1 MKDIDVLDR
10 YLVSKSMEMVK
21 GKTLFVGVNDGILV
35 IKNYI
40 SEDGYEKTT
49 ISFKELDGQLDI
61 NLKNLVIT
69 KPKRSSH

>member
-1 MKDIDVLDR
+1 MKDINVLDH

-21 GKTLFVGVNDGILV
+21 GKTLFVGVNDGIIV

-49 ISFKELDGQLDI
+49 ISFKEFDGQLDI
-61 NLKNLVIT
+61 NLKNLVLT
-69 KPKRSSH
+69 KPQKSSY